1 MLSVFDGIIYI
12 VNLTQTRKQGIR
24 MNLKLLVTPLA
35 TALWMT
41 AAAAQAAPFTVTSQS
56 QLNGVFPS
64 AQFADTMG
72 CTGQNLSPQISWH
85 NPPAGSK
92 SYVVTMYDPDAP
104 TWSGWWHWVV
114 ANIPA
119 HVTELSAGTGSTGG
133 TLPTG
138 ALAVR
143 GDSGLPGYAGIC
155 PPVGQT
161 HNYVITV
168 HALKVEKL
176 DLPPH
181 VTPAMLGFMTLETS
195 LGKATIHIKGS
206 R

>member
-1 MLSVFDGIIYI
+1 
-12 VNLTQTRKQGIR
+12 
-24 MNLKLLVTPLA
+24 MNLKSLVIPMAVLS
-35 TALWMT
+35 M
-41 AAAAQAAPFTVTSQS
+41 AAAQAADFKVQS
-56 QLNGVFPS
+56 SSAANGSFPLT
-64 AQFADTMG
+64 QFANVMG
-72 CTGQNLSPQISWH
+72 CTGKNQSPHIAWQGA
-85 NPPAGSK
+85 PQGTK
-92 SYVVTMYDPDAP
+92 SYVVTVYDPDAP
-104 TWSGWWHWVV
+104 TGSGWWHWVV

-119 HVTELSAGTGSTGG
+119 SVTELKEGVGSEGG
-133 TLPTG
+133 ALPPG

-143 GDSGLPGYAGIC
+143 GDNGMPGYAGLC

-181 VTPAMLGFMTLETS
+181 VTPAMLGFMTLGTS
-195 LGKATIHIKGS
+195 LGKAMLTVKGG